1 MERRHPARLAGADRA
16 GARTARRLA
25 PVLLAAVLPVLAGC
39 AVFSGQPAA
48 TATSFRCSATGSTA
62 TAAVGVTGLQAGKS
76 GNDYP
81 AIQDAINVA
90 GERGGG
96 VVALPA
102 GTFMLDGPLVLRDNV
117 ELIGTGP
124 ATVLKAGPRFLASQG
139 PGGGYPLVTTGGA
152 VDTTVADL
160 TADQSGNTLNGNT
173 PGRLAGYVVEGWN
186 SRNVLITGVHV
197 RNPFT
202 YSIAMVNSTNFCIRD
217 STVDVTDAGRYN
229 QLDGIHILDSSFGQV
244 IYNHV
249 RSGDDG
255 LVAHT
260 ISGPVHNVL
269 YAGNTVRG
277 GAAADGMQLAVGN
290 YPIYNIKIEDN
301 NFSGS
306 LFGIR
311 TGYYDK
317 RTGAVR
323 SVVIS
328 GNYVHGLAQGSSYPA
343 IQIGGFGGRG
353 QISGVTI
360 TGNRVCGA
368 GSVGV
373 RPGPGNT
380 AARTAG
386 CPQAGDG

>member
-1 MERRHPARLAGADRA
+1 MRMP
-16 GARTARRLA
+16 RRLA
-25 PVLLAAVLPVLAGC
+25 RILLAAVLTVLAGC
-39 AVFSGQPAA
+39 GGFSRKTTTKAV
-48 TATSFRCSATGSTA
+48 SFACSATG
-62 TAAVGVTGLQAGKS
+62 AAAAGPVAVPGLRAGNS
-76 GNDYP
+76 GNDDP
-81 AIQDAINVA
+81 VIQSAIDAA
-90 GERGGG
+90 ARRGGG
-96 VVALPA
+96 MVALPA
-102 GTFMLDGPLVLRDNV
+102 GTFTLDGPLVLADNV

-139 PGGGYPLVTTGGA
+139 PGGGYPLITTDGA
-152 VDTTVADL
+152 ANTTIADL

-173 PGRLAGYVVEGWN
+173 PARLAGYVVEGWN
-186 SRNVLITGVHV
+186 SRNVLISGVSV

-202 YSIAMVNSTNFCIRD
+202 YAIAMVNSTGFCIRD

-229 QLDGIHILDSSFGQV
+229 QLDGIHILDSSYGQV

-269 YAGNTVRG
+269 YAGNTVHG

-290 YPIYNIKIEDN
+290 YPIYNITIEDN

-317 RTGAVR
+317 GTGAVR
-323 SVVIS
+323 NVVIS
-328 GNYVHGLAQGSSYPA
+328 GNYIHGLTQGDSYPA
-343 IQIGGFGGRG
+343 IAIGGFGGRG
-353 QISGVTI
+353 QITRVTI
-360 TGNRVCGA
+360 TSNRVCAA

-373 RPGPGNT
+373 SPGPGNS
-380 AARTAG
+380 AVGTAG
-386 CPQAGDG
+386 CPQVGNG